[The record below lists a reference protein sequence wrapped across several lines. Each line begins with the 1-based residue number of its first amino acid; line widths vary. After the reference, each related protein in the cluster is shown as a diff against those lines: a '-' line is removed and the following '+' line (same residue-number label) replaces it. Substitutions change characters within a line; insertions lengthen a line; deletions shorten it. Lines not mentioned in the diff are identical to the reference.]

1 MNKQLQQISLT
12 EKHGV
17 SSECLEDLLKCLSLE
32 KIDSLL
38 ESVGKSAGSKKADA
52 FAALPKAVAALAKV
66 NPDTENT
73 VSVLVRVAELAKEE
87 TGLSFGALADP
98 AQAKSL
104 QDLLD
109 HGLAVFF
116 WDKNSEA

>member
-1 MNKQLQQISLT
+1 MKNQLI

-17 SSECLEDLLKCLSLE
+17 KSECLTDLLKYLNPE
-32 KIDSLL
+32 QIDSLL
-38 ESVGKSAGSKKADA
+38 GSVGKAAGEKKQDA
-52 FAALPKAVAALAKV
+52 YAALPKAAAALEKAR
-66 NPDTENT
+66 PDADNT

-104 QDLLD
+104 QDLLEY
-109 HGLAVFF
+109 GLAEFF
-116 WDKNSEA
+116 WNI